1 MATPLTGRSEEDPLK
16 AIIHKMDDTVDA
28 IIINNS
34 RSEEDTIKFIN
45 KFINNKADDTMKAI
59 NNTVMTKGWCASA

>member
-1 MATPLTGRSEEDPLK
+1 MATPLTGRSEEDPPK
-16 AIIHKMDDTVDA
+16 AIIHKTDDTVNA
-28 IIINNS
+28 IIINNR

-45 KFINNKADDTMKAI
+45 NFINNKADDTMKAI